1 MSADQGLQAV
11 GLACQRGERRLFDG
25 LDLQVKPGQALWV
38 RGGNG
43 VGKTSLLRTLCGL
56 LPPLAG
62 EVFWQGRPVRPQRE
76 DFHRALL
83 YLGHAPGVKGEL
95 SALENL
101 LLAAR
106 AAGHALR
113 GSQALAALHGVGL
126 ATVARLPAASLSQG
140 QRKRVALA
148 RLQLRPAPPLWI
160 LDEPFDAL
168 DTEAATALGGTI
180 GAHAAAGGL
189 VVYTTHQSQALPG
202 AALRR
207 LVLHSPRPARAEVA
221 PC

>member
-1 MSADQGLQAV
+1 M

-25 LDLQVKPGQALWV
+25 LDLQVQPGQALWV
-38 RGGNG
+38 QGGNG
-43 VGKTSLLRTLCGL
+43 VGKTSLLRLLCGL
-56 LPPLAG
+56 LPPWAG
-62 EVFWQGRPVRPQRE
+62 AVLWEGQPVRQQRE
-76 DFHRALL
+76 GFHRALF

-101 LLAAR
+101 LLSSR
-106 AAGHALR
+106 VAGHALSE
-113 GSQALAALHGVGL
+113 SQALAALHCVGL
-126 ATVARLPAASLSQG
+126 AALARLPAGSLSLG

-160 LDEPFDAL
+160 LDEPFDSL
-168 DTEAATALGGTI
+168 DVEAAATLGGTI

-189 VVYTTHQSQALPG
+189 VVYTTHQPQALPG
-202 AALRR
+202 ATLHRLMLR
-207 LVLHSPRPARAEVA
+207 SPRRAPAEAT